1 VTSEHY
7 DRGYFEAHLEL
18 TKRSAEVVVPLV
30 TALLEPRS
38 VCDVGCGR
46 GIWLSVFEQHGV
58 TEVLG
63 MDGDYVDR
71 ELLEIDPDRF
81 RSVDLEEEGVPASG
95 RFDLAV
101 SLEVAEHL
109 PDSAATGFVDGLVAL
124 APAVLFSAA
133 VPGQGGNRHV
143 NEQWPDYWRALF
155 DKHDYEPIDCI
166 RPVIWEQREVR
177 IWYRQNTLLYA
188 SRTLIESSE
197 RLSEA
202 RARYADRPLSV
213 VHPGVLEVALERPWD
228 LLRKLTAEVEAGK
241 LAPEELNERMARMLR
256 RFAERARDRSTLR

>member
-1 VTSEHY
+1 MTNEHY
-7 DRGYFEAHLEL
+7 GRGYFEAHLAL

-30 TALLEPRS
+30 TAMLEPRS

-46 GIWLSVFEQHGV
+46 GIWLAVFEQHGA
-58 TEVLG
+58 TEILG

-81 RSVDLEEEGVPASG
+81 QSADLERGVPAAG

-101 SLEVAEHL
+101 SLEVAEHI
-109 PDSAATGFVDGLVAL
+109 PDSAAAGFVDGLVAL

-133 VPGQGGNRHV
+133 VPGQGGNRHI

-155 DKHDYEPIDCI
+155 GKHDYLPIDCI

-177 IWYRQNTLLYA
+177 IWYRQNTILYA
-188 SRTLIESSE
+188 SRNLIESSE
-197 RLSEA
+197 RLREA
-202 RARYADRPLSV
+202 HARYGDRPLSL

-228 LLRKLTAEVEAGK
+228 LFRKLTDEVEAGK
-241 LAPEELNERMARMLR
+241 LAPEELNQRMERMLR

>member
-1 VTSEHY
+1 LTSEHY
-7 DRGYFEAHLEL
+7 DRSYFEAHLAL
-18 TKRSAEVVVPLV
+18 TKRSAEAVVPLV
-30 TALLEPRS
+30 MDLLEPRS

-46 GIWLSVFEQHGV
+46 GIWLSVFEQHGA

-71 ELLEIDPDRF
+71 ELLEIDPGRF
-81 RSVDLEEEGVPASG
+81 RSVDLEKGVPDAG

-109 PDSAATGFVDGLVAL
+109 PDAAAAGFVDGLAAL

-133 VPGQGGNRHV
+133 IPGQGGNRHI
-143 NEQWPDYWRALF
+143 NEQWPDYWRDLF
-155 DKHDYEPIDCI
+155 AKHDYEPIDCI

-188 SRTLIESSE
+188 SRALIDSSE
-197 RLSEA
+197 RLEEA
-202 RARYADRPLSV
+202 RARYADQPLSV
-213 VHPGVLEVALERPWD
+213 VHPGVLEVALERPWE
-228 LLRKLTAEVEAGK
+228 LFRKLTAEVEAGK
-241 LAPEELNERMARMLR
+241 LTPEDFNERMARMLR